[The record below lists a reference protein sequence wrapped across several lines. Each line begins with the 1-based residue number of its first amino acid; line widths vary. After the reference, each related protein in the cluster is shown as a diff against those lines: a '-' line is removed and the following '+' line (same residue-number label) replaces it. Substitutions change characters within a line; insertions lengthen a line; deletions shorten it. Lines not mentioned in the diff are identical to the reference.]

1 MHEAQ
6 LVDQRFAIIA
16 VNRKVISRQAYNN
29 ALKQQ
34 KRLYAQTKE
43 YTLIGDIL
51 LNQGDI
57 KEDQRDEF
65 FSFSLAQPAPSNTHT
80 QDPKQHQEAQDYIVQ
95 PTTLFSESKFT
106 GSNAVLQKN
115 NDKTALTDDGFID
128 TVNED
133 IQSAQTDDE
142 VMNTVQENIQ
152 TVQTNDVMDTVQ
164 KDLEADR
171 PDKDVKK
178 EIGLNITVSDD
189 NMRAFISF
197 HGEDVSEIDLE
208 DIKLFLERKGVK
220 KGIVDDDLI
229 TQYLKQNQISTEPCL
244 IAEGVPPD
252 PGEPD
257 KITYFFDTNPMRIST
272 VDEDGNID
280 WKDRG
285 QIPQVEAGDLL
296 AEIKPGREGDFGV
309 DIFGRNIL
317 PESSLV
323 IKLKHGKEVKT
334 SEDGLQ
340 FYSLVKGMPQRSEDD
355 TLEVSQVYIIE
366 GDVDIKTGHIDFDGH
381 IEVSGVI
388 EKGFIVKG
396 KSLKTKGI
404 LGAEVTISGDI
415 FVSEGIFSSKI
426 ICDGRIKAGHIHTS
440 NIVVLGDIE
449 VETEITESTI
459 EASGKCV
466 VEGTILSSE
475 ICARKG
481 IKSKNIGSEA
491 ASPSMLTVGI
501 DFVTKRKVD
510 EINKLILQK
519 EKESKEQDMLIKT
532 LREKAEQ
539 LSTKLGETAQTQD
552 RLMVEKRKLTQT
564 QKGEVKELSESDK
577 KRLQQFESAIVKVD
591 EQVAVIME
599 QEDKVADDISNNQ
612 IKIDSVKQ
620 EIVELNKHVEEV
632 IDSSKTDK
640 GVPVVKNS
648 GFVFAGTKIKGP
660 HASIDIQENLCGISI
675 KEKTKKIDENKQIW
689 EMSISQF

>member
-95 PTTLFSESKFT
+95 PTTLFSESKLSESKFT
-106 GSNAVLQKN
+106 ESNEVLQKN
-115 NDKTALTDDGFID
+115 NDKTALTDDGFMD
-128 TVNED
+128 
-133 IQSAQTDDE
+133 
-142 VMNTVQENIQ
+142 TVQEDIQ

-164 KDLEADR
+164 KDLEADQ

-178 EIGLNITVSDD
+178 IGLNITVSDD

-220 KGIVDDDLI
+220 KGIVDGDLI
-229 TQYLKQNQISTEPCL
+229 TQYLEQNQISKEPCL
-244 IAEGVPPD
+244 IAEGVPPG

-257 KITYFFDTNPMRIST
+257 KITYFFDTNPMRIGT

-296 AEIKPGREGDFGV
+296 AEIKPGREGNFGV

-340 FYSLVKGMPQRSEDD
+340 FYSLVKGMPKRSEDGI
-355 TLEVSQVYIIE
+355 LEVSQVYIIE

-388 EKGFIVKG
+388 EKGFMVKG

-404 LGAEVTISGDI
+404 LGAEVAISGDI

-440 NIVVLGDIE
+440 DIVVLGDIE

-466 VEGTILSSE
+466 IEGTILSSE

-491 ASPSMLTVGI
+491 ASPSTLTVGI
-501 DFVTKRKVD
+501 DFVSKRKID

-519 EKESKEQDMLIKT
+519 EKENEEQDMLIKT

-539 LSTKLGETAQTQD
+539 LSTKLGETAQIQD
-552 RLMVEKRKLTQT
+552 RLMVEKRKLAQT
-564 QKGEVKELSESDK
+564 QKGDLKELSEPDK
-577 KRLQQFESAIVKVD
+577 KMLRQLESDIVKVD
-591 EQVAVIME
+591 EEVAAIME
-599 QEDKVADDISNNQ
+599 EEDAVADDISNNE

-620 EIVELNKHVEEV
+620 EIVELNKHVEEI
-632 IDSSKTDK
+632 IDSSRTDK
-640 GVPVVKNS
+640 GVSIVKNS

-675 KEKTKKIDENKQIW
+675 KEKIKKIDENKQIW
-689 EMSISQF
+689 EMSTSQF